1 MREYLLVILTGIV
14 VTYLLVTPVK
24 RLALL
29 IGAQSPVR
37 DRDVHSVPT
46 PRVGGLA
53 MFGGLLGALVMA
65 KALPHMQKV
74 FEETKTAEAVILA
87 GGLIV
92 LLGIADD
99 LWDIDALTKLSGQV
113 AASGILIMNG
123 VRLTTIPM
131 PDGGSLALPPQYGVP
146 LTVFVVVATI
156 NAVNF
161 IDGLDGLAA
170 GVVGIASFALF
181 LLSYRLADVIDIPLL
196 IGPTMIAG
204 VLVGVCIGFLAH
216 NFHPARIFMGDT
228 GSMLIGL
235 LLSAATVQLI
245 ELFDPTLAEEYSIF
259 PLWLPLLLVPMV
271 VVVPYSD
278 MLLAVWR
285 RTNQGRSPFAPDK
298 HHLHHRLL
306 RLGHSHRR
314 SVLIMY
320 GWVSLVGSCMVAISF
335 VRPNSPKW
343 VALVVGITFLVA
355 GLGAAL
361 MVGVPRIMARR
372 AAVAE
377 KRDVSDDTDSFTRQ
391 PV

>member
-1 MREYLLVILTGIV
+1 MREYLLVILTGITI
-14 VTYLLVTPVK
+14 TYLLVSPVK
-24 RLALL
+24 RLALA

-37 DRDVHSVPT
+37 ERDVHSVPT

-65 KALPHMQKV
+65 KGLPYMQEV
-74 FEETKTAEAVILA
+74 FQETKTAEAVILA
-87 GGLIV
+87 GALIV

-123 VRLTTIPM
+123 VRLSTIPM
-131 PDGGSLALPPQYGVP
+131 PDGGSLALAPEYGVL
-146 LTVFVVVATI
+146 LTVLVVVATI

-170 GVVGIASFALF
+170 GVVGIAAFALF
-181 LLSYRLADVIDIPLL
+181 LLSYRLAHVIGIPLL
-196 IGPTMIAG
+196 IGPTMVAG
-204 VLVGVCIGFLAH
+204 VLVGVCVGFLAH

-235 LLSAATVQLI
+235 LMSAATVQLI
-245 ELFDPTLAEEYSIF
+245 ELFDTALAEKYSIF

-271 VVVPYSD
+271 VVVPYAD
-278 MLLAVWR
+278 MLLAIWR

-320 GWVSLVGSCMVAISF
+320 GWVGLVGSCMVAMSF
-335 VRPNSPKW
+335 VPPGSP
-343 VALVVGITFLVA
+343 VLALVVGITLLVA
-355 GLGAAL
+355 ALGAAL

-372 AAVAE
+372 AAASAP
-377 KRDVSDDTDSFTRQ
+377 RRVSDDTDSFTRQ

>member
-1 MREYLLVILTGIV
+1 MREYLLVILTGIT

-37 DRDVHSVPT
+37 ERDVHSVPT

-65 KALPHMQKV
+65 KGLPHMQKV

-87 GGLIV
+87 GALIV

-131 PDGGSLALPPQYGVP
+131 PDGGSLALAPQYGVP

-170 GVVGIASFALF
+170 GVVGIAAFALF

-196 IGPTMIAG
+196 IGPTMVAG
-204 VLVGVCIGFLAH
+204 VLVGICVGFLAH

-235 LLSAATVQLI
+235 LMSAATIQLI
-245 ELFDPTLAEEYSIF
+245 ELFDTALAEKYSIF

-271 VVVPYSD
+271 VVVPYAD

-320 GWVSLVGSCMVAISF
+320 GWVGLVGSCMVAISF
-335 VRPNSPKW
+335 VPPRSSML
-343 VALVVGITFLVA
+343 VVVVGITLLVA
-355 GLGAAL
+355 ALGAAL

-372 AAVAE
+372 AAAAAE
-377 KRDVSDDTDSFTRQ
+377 RRLSDDTDSFTRQ